1 MYVKSDRSASRRPPS
16 RRPSPRR
23 PSLPQPPSNLAVG
36 ESFVIWLTS
45 PSPSLLKHLLQEEG
59 GAAEWQNSRRRL
71 LEPVVSLTHHA
82 ARRPLLPPHA
92 AVRSGLHVTTQ
103 KGHTIRGDT
112 GHLMIMDAHC
122 TKIRGDQ
129 GYLVR
134 GQSMFWGLHTSRRV
148 LPWRSSAAVEL

>member
-1 MYVKSDRSASRRPPS
+1 MAELSPAATRTGCLADSSRRSTTAPPAACCRAERPAATS
-16 RRPSPRR
+16 DGLQRRP
-23 PSLPQPPSNLAVG
+23 
-36 ESFVIWLTS
+36 
-45 PSPSLLKHLLQEEG
+45 
-59 GAAEWQNSRRRL
+59 AA
-71 LEPVVSLTHHA
+71 
-82 ARRPLLPPHA
+82 
-92 AVRSGLHVTTQ
+92 TTQ